1 MKKKFL
7 YTAIFAA
14 MIGLASCNED
24 FNADVAA
31 PQTWEQEEILAT
43 ASMTITPATGVN
55 LETTTEETVKL
66 FDYQVENQLEGS
78 TIENLTAY
86 ISKQDVE
93 AWQKIEV
100 DANGKANV
108 ESLQS
113 VMEELFGKSAE
124 MRTLNIKAEASM
136 NIDGEALYLGSE
148 KVLIEITPKKP
159 LVLTLPEYYLVGNI
173 QNWSPVEK
181 TAPLFP
187 TETDNKFTVIT
198 DFSNSNAGTPNF
210 KIWASDDFGTWEKA
224 LGAQT
229 DGDTSL
235 NGILKEN
242 GGAILTP
249 DNGIYTFTVDFT
261 TNNYSLVKEANQTPA
276 EFLTIGLIGEFN
288 GWGDDLDMLPSSP
301 HNWYYP
307 GFDIETEG
315 QIKFRADDKWDNSWG
330 GVINLSETPFGI
342 SQFKSNDN
350 MTIPAGTYDVLFNDI
365 TGRYAF
371 YKK

>member
-1 MKKKFL
+1 M
-7 YTAIFAA
+7 
-14 MIGLASCNED
+14 GG
-24 FNADVAA
+24 
-31 PQTWEQEEILAT
+31 TWYDEF
-43 ASMTITPATGVN
+43 
-55 LETTTEETVKL
+55 TTNS
-66 FDYQVENQLEGS
+66 ENQPGTFNGENGTVFTPLEMDPGKYALVELK
-78 TIENLTAY
+78 TPDGFLLPDGEVPFEIGNIKDYTQDADGDYYIEVVMKNAQPKGEINLT
-86 ISKQDVE
+86 K
-93 AWQKIEV
+93 KIEV

-113 VMEELFGKSAE
+113 VMDGLFGKSAE

-136 NIDGEALYLGSE
+136 NIDGEALFLGSE

-187 TETDNKFTVIT
+187 TETDNKYTVTT

-210 KIWASDDFGTWEKA
+210 KIWAADDFGTWAKA

-235 NGILKEN
+235 SGTLKEN

-261 TNNYSLVKEANQTPA
+261 TNNYSLVKETNQTPT

-307 GFDIETEG
+307 GFVIETEG

-350 MTIPAGTYDVLFNDI
+350 MTIPTGTYDVLFNDI